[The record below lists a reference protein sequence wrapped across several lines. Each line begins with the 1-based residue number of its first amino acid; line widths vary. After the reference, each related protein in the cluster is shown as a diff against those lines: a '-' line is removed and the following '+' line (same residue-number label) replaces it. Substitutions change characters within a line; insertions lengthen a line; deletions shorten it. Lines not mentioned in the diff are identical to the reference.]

1 MGGFMKSTFAVMVG
15 VLLLVS
21 QAFGAEDTL
30 LKNQR
35 DKVSYTLGVYS
46 GKNLKQQSIDID
58 PDIMVKGMKDSLS
71 GAQTLLTEE
80 EMREVMK
87 AFQNEMAIKL
97 TEKRM
102 ALAEKNKKEGE
113 AFLAENKTKEGV
125 KTLPSGVQYK
135 IIKEGTGNHPKAT
148 DTVVVH
154 YRGTRIDGT
163 EFDSSYRR
171 NKEASFKLDSVI
183 KGWKE
188 ALLMMKEGEQWQIFI
203 PSNLAY
209 GEKGSGAIE
218 PNSTLIFDT
227 ELIKIIE
234 HTHAVTP
241 PQTTNPGAKSSEPAA
256 ENTSNPAATS
266 SKPAAGN

>member
-1 MGGFMKSTFAVMVG
+1 MKSIFAVVAG
-15 VLLLVS
+15 ILLLVS
-21 QAFGAEDTL
+21 QALGAEDTL

-35 DKVSYTLGVYS
+35 DKVSYTFGVFS

-58 PDIMVKGMKDSLS
+58 LDIMVKGMKDSMS
-71 GAQTLLTEE
+71 GAKTLLTEE
-80 EMREVMK
+80 EMREVMT
-87 AFQNEMAIKL
+87 AFQKEMAIKQ

-102 ALAEKNKKEGE
+102 ALLEKNKKEGDD
-113 AFLAENKTKEGV
+113 FLAENKTKEGI

-135 IIKEGTGNHPKAT
+135 IVKEGTGNQPKAT

-171 NKEASFKLDSVI
+171 NKEATFRLDNII

-188 ALLMMKEGEQWQIFI
+188 ALLMMKEGEQWQVFI
-203 PSNLAY
+203 PAHLAY

-227 ELIKIIE
+227 ELIRVVE

-241 PQTTNPGAKSSEPAA
+241 TQTTNPEVKSSEPAA
-256 ENTSNPAATS
+256 QNSSKPAATS

>member
-1 MGGFMKSTFAVMVG
+1 MKSTFVVIAG
-15 VLLLVS
+15 ILLLASPVL
-21 QAFGAEDTL
+21 GAEDTL

-35 DKVSYTLGVYS
+35 DKVSYTFGVYS

-58 PDIMVKGMKDSLS
+58 LDIMVKGMKDSMS
-71 GAQTLLTEE
+71 GAKTLLTEE
-80 EMREVMK
+80 EMRAVMT
-87 AFQNEMAIKL
+87 AFQQEMAIKL

-113 AFLAENKTKEGV
+113 AFLAENKTKEGI
-125 KTLPSGVQYK
+125 KALPSGVQYK
-135 IIKEGTGNHPKAT
+135 IMKEGTGNHPKAT

-171 NKEASFKLDSVI
+171 NKEATLKLDNVI

-203 PSNLAY
+203 PSDLAY

-218 PNSTLIFDT
+218 PNSTLIFDI
-227 ELIKIIE
+227 ELIRIIE

-241 PQTTNPGAKSSEPAA
+241 PQMTNPEVKSSDPTA
-256 ENTSNPAATS
+256 EKTSKPAATS
-266 SKPAAGN
+266 STPPAGN